1 MVGGGSQ
8 SLDGAG
14 ASPHTSLE
22 NEQVDMREEL
32 LCKNRQLIEL
42 RERLD
47 HEKLLNKFLQ
57 DRVSHLKSN
66 LKNAKRS
73 DVFCIKVY

>member
-8 SLDGAG
+8 SLLLDGAG

-32 LCKNRQLIEL
+32 TARDRQLAGL

-47 HEKLLNKFLQ
+47 HEEL
-57 DRVSHLKSN
+57 S
-66 LKNAKRS
+66 
-73 DVFCIKVY
+73 